1 MIVREVAP
9 TLLPGAY
16 LIGVGPD
23 AAAIPYDE
31 LRIMVPRAITNST
44 KASSSPAGRSR
55 GRS

>member
-1 MIVREVAP
+1 MIVREIAP

-44 KASSSPAGRSR
+44 KASPSPAGRYR